1 MKKALIIGVNGQDGS
16 YLSDLLLEKDYEVHG
31 IIRRSSS
38 PTLARVRH
46 IVDNCEFDERF
57 FLHFGDLSD
66 ALSLIK
72 VIEEVRPDEIYNLA
86 AQSQVYV
93 SFDIP
98 EYTGDVSGLGVTRLL
113 EAINISQ
120 IKTKYFQACS
130 SEIFGKP
137 SETPQNEN
145 TRLNPVNPYGVSK
158 LYAYLM
164 TSVYRSTYGMFNCSG
179 ILYNHESP
187 RRAENF
193 VTRKITKSI
202 AKILTKKQDFLYLG
216 NIESK
221 RDWGFAKD
229 YVEAM
234 WLMLQ
239 QDKPD
244 DYIIAS
250 GQTYSVKD
258 FLVEAFSLVNLD
270 WQKYVKFDQ
279 RLLRPKGDFSLFVGD
294 ASKARKVLNWK
305 PKTSFK
311 EIVRLMLE
319 ADLKSEGV
327 SL

>member
-1 MKKALIIGVNGQDGS
+1 MKKALIIGANGQDGS

-31 IIRRSSS
+31 IIRRSSCS
-38 PTLARVRH
+38 TLARVRH
-46 IVDNCEFDERF
+46 IVDNCEFNDRF
-57 FLHFGDLSD
+57 FIHFGDLSD
-66 ALSLIK
+66 SLSLIK

-130 SEIFGKP
+130 SEIFGNP
-137 SETPQNEN
+137 AETPQNEN

-179 ILYNHESP
+179 ILYSHESP

-258 FLVEAFSLVNLD
+258 FLAEAFSLVNLD
-270 WQKYVKFDQ
+270 WQKYVKLDQ
-279 RLLRPKGDFSLFVGD
+279 RLLRPKGDVSLFVGD

>member
-98 EYTGDVSGLGVTRLL
+98 EYTGDVSALGVTRLL

-258 FLVEAFSLVNLD
+258 FLVEACSLVNLD

>member
-98 EYTGDVSGLGVTRLL
+98 EYTGDVSALGVTRLL

>member
-1 MKKALIIGVNGQDGS
+1 MKKALIIGANGQDGS

-31 IIRRSSS
+31 IIRRSSCS
-38 PTLARVRH
+38 TLARVRH
-46 IVDNCEFDERF
+46 IVDNCKFNDRF
-57 FLHFGDLSD
+57 FIHFGDLSD
-66 ALSLIK
+66 SLSLIK

-130 SEIFGKP
+130 SEIFGNP
-137 SETPQNEN
+137 AETPQNEN

-179 ILYNHESP
+179 ILYSHESP

-258 FLVEAFSLVNLD
+258 FLAEAFSLVNLD
-270 WQKYVKFDQ
+270 WQKYVKLDQ
-279 RLLRPKGDFSLFVGD
+279 RLLRPKGDVSLFVGD